1 MYDNAY
7 QSMECPPDNVF
18 EDDDMFDGWLIDQRR
33 KRDKEQKQKQVD
45 TMKNVSDKAQEV
57 FLFAPTRE
65 DADKVY
71 DLNDPDARIKLR
83 QRQNVIDQRGEGEAQ
98 DLPDTQLELR
108 QQQMEEYKA
117 KLRKGS

>member
-1 MYDNAY
+1 
-7 QSMECPPDNVF
+7 
-18 EDDDMFDGWLIDQRR
+18 
-33 KRDKEQKQKQVD
+33 
-45 TMKNVSDKAQEV
+45 MKNVSDKDQEV
-57 FLFAPTRE
+57 FVFAPTRE

-83 QRQNVIDQRGEGEAQ
+83 QRQNVIDQRGEVEAQ